1 MSSLLNADRE
11 AVADALREPEPQNN
25 THVLRIIAWLLFAI
39 IAVGG
44 AYLYF
49 ERTADVTVTIQQ
61 R

>member
-11 AVADALREPEPQNN
+11 AVADALRDPEPQNPQN
-25 THVLRIIAWLLFAI
+25 TVLRVIALLLFAI

-49 ERTADVTVTIQQ
+49 ERPVAVIIQQ